1 MEAANGFMASTITLR
16 IGSSKPEGPAASATF
31 CRSSTVRSWAKRE
44 RLAGRT
50 IRASNSLNDFM
61 AEEDI
66 IRAGDFHTR
75 QALSFVI
82 PKARS
87 AEEPAYIQL
96 VGSGEG
102 SQAADSC
109 SVRAP
114 TVLTPGNAAQRHAI
128 YIIIASG
135 GPVEK

>member
-16 IGSSKPEGPAASATF
+16 IGSSKPEGPAASAIF

-50 IRASNSLNDFM
+50 IRASNSLKDFM

-75 QALSFVI
+75 QALS
-82 PKARS
+82 S
-87 AEEPAYIQL
+87 SLSHLNGQ
-96 VGSGEG
+96 
-102 SQAADSC
+102 
-109 SVRAP
+109 
-114 TVLTPGNAAQRHAI
+114 TI
-128 YIIIASG
+128 YIMIGLWRAC
-135 GPVEK
+135 

>member
-1 MEAANGFMASTITLR
+1 MTSWQRR
-16 IGSSKPEGPAASATF
+16 ISS
-31 CRSSTVRSWAKRE
+31 
-44 RLAGRT
+44 GRGIFT
-50 IRASNSLNDFM
+50 PGRHSPP
-61 AEEDI
+61 
-66 IRAGDFHTR
+66 R

-114 TVLTPGNAAQRHAI
+114 TVLTPGNAALTRADELNVSRFLCAARFRNDKRESVSSSLSI
-128 YIIIASG
+128 STAGDLYNDCLWRAC
-135 GPVEK
+135 